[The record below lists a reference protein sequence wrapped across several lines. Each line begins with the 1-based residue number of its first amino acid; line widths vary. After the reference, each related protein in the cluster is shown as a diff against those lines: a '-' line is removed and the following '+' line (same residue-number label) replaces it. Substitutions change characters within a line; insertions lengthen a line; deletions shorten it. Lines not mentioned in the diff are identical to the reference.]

1 MIQRPPPVR
10 CPGCKRA
17 LVNRLF
23 DYCLYCCVML
33 PNELRLT
40 EEQKDDIKQ
49 RDRAQMTEDR
59 RLREAQTAEEN
70 EEQAKKMRHSLSAF
84 NIMLF
89 LP

>member
-1 MIQRPPPVR
+1 
-10 CPGCKRA
+10 
-17 LVNRLF
+17 
-23 DYCLYCCVML
+23 ML